1 LPDIDYSGIVEGT
14 DVPKPLDLGLHIKLI
29 DSSLTSF
36 GAMLE
41 RADEVVARLKQ
52 RSLERFTRRVWNH
65 KDIYLRDVDDRVIL
79 SRDEWDNRVQWR
91 IWAGPVTGAQL
102 NRNGTQR
109 AKEENRP
116 PVKWMDERLRARVR
130 AKQEDSS

>member
-1 LPDIDYSGIVEGT
+1 MVEGT
-14 DVPKPLDLGLHIKLI
+14 DTPKPLDLGLHIKLV

-65 KDIYLRDVDDRVIL
+65 KDIYLRDVDDRVLL
-79 SRDEWDNRVQWR
+79 SRDEWENRVQWR
-91 IWAGPVTGAQL
+91 VWAGPVTGVQL
-102 NRNGTQR
+102 NRSSTQA
-109 AKEENRP
+109 AKEQNQP
-116 PVKWMDERLRARVR
+116 PVRWMDERLRARAR
-130 AKQEDSS
+130 AKHKDSS